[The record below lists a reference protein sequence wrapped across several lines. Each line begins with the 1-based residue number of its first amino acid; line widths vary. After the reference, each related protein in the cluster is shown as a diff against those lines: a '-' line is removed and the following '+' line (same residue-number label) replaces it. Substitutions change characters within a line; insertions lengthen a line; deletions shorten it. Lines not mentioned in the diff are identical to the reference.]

1 VRRDAR
7 ILKRK
12 AVASLRRAAAA
23 FNGLDDEGRHT
34 TVLIHLQH
42 AFEMLLKAA
51 LHEKRATIVDAV
63 TGQSVGFKKCLNLAT
78 AQIPLRAE
86 DAGTLRA
93 IDQLRDD
100 EYHYLGLVSEGIL
113 YLHLR
118 AAISIFDRIL
128 QEVFGETLA
137 DQLPARVLPI
147 STQPPED
154 LQVLIDREYTQVRAL
169 LSPGHRQGPEARARI
184 RTLLALE
191 GHVAE
196 DAEVRNSDVTRV
208 ERAVRG
214 GSERAAV
221 FPRLENLTSQTL
233 GLEVSIKVHTTRREG
248 APVRFVADGE
258 PGEAGAVRDVDLQ
271 ARYPFSKTELAQ
283 HVKLTAPKTAALRA
297 HLQIDGN
304 AEYHHQFTFG
314 HMTHDGYSHAA
325 LRAMREVLE
334 GGLDMDAVWAAHRT
348 RRRP

>member
-196 DAEVRNSDVTRV
+196 DAEARRSRHRRCTNVAMVGALVT
-208 ERAVRG
+208 
-214 GSERAAV
+214 
-221 FPRLENLTSQTL
+221 
-233 GLEVSIKVHTTRREG
+233 
-248 APVRFVADGE
+248 
-258 PGEAGAVRDVDLQ
+258 GAVRAPGCGG
-271 ARYPFSKTELAQ
+271 ARQFPWNAAQRRFPSEGSPPETARIELC
-283 HVKLTAPKTAALRA
+283 
-297 HLQIDGN
+297 
-304 AEYHHQFTFG
+304 
-314 HMTHDGYSHAA
+314 
-325 LRAMREVLE
+325 
-334 GGLDMDAVWAAHRT
+334 
-348 RRRP
+348 